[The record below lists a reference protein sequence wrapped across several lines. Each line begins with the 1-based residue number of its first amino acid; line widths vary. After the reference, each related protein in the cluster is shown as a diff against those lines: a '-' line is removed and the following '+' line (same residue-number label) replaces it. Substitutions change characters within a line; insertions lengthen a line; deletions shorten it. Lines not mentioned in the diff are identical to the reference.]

1 MYTPSVRPVVSFLE
15 FVGES
20 SLILGDAA
28 KRAPRRPVE
37 WRECVVQMA
46 FVGVASV
53 PIVVLT
59 SFFSGAVLSL
69 YLTQFL
75 KDYGAQAFVGATVG
89 LTAARE
95 IGPVIAGI
103 MVSARAGS
111 AMAAQIGTM
120 AVTEQIDA
128 LRMLGVHPT
137 NYLVIPRLVAAIL
150 MVPVLALVSIW
161 MAVLGGLLVA
171 ASEGLSPV
179 QFMSSVQR
187 FVEPMDIV
195 KGIAKGPFFGLL
207 VALVACQQGLR
218 TKNGAV
224 GVGKSTTNAVVIS
237 MVLVYVAN
245 FILARLM
252 YR

>member
-1 MYTPSVRPVVSFLE
+1 MRPVVAFLE

-20 SLILGDAA
+20 SIIFGDAVQ
-28 KRAPRRPVE
+28 RAPRRPVE
-37 WRECVVQMA
+37 WKEAVVQMA

-59 SFFSGAVLSL
+59 AFFSGAVLSL
-69 YLTQFL
+69 YLTVFL
-75 KDYGAQAFVGATVG
+75 RQYGAQSFVGATVG
-89 LTAARE
+89 LTATRE

-137 NYLVIPRLVAAIL
+137 NYLVIPRLIAAVL
-150 MVPVLALVSIW
+150 MVPILALVAIW
-161 MAVLGGLLVA
+161 MAVLGGMVVA
-171 ASEGLSPV
+171 GTEGLSPAIFL
-179 QFMSSVQR
+179 QSVQQY
-187 FVEPMDIV
+187 VHPLDVV
-195 KGIAKGPFFGLL
+195 KGVSKGPFFGLL

-224 GVGKSTTNAVVIS
+224 GVGRATTNAVVIS
-237 MVLVYVAN
+237 MVLVYIAN
-245 FILARLM
+245 FLLARLM
-252 YR
+252 YK

>member
-1 MYTPSVRPVVSFLE
+1 MRPVLAFLT

-20 SLILGDAA
+20 SIIFGDAVR
-28 KRAPRRPVE
+28 RAPRRPVE
-37 WRECVVQMA
+37 WRETIVQMA

-53 PIVVLT
+53 PIVALT
-59 SFFSGAVLSL
+59 GFFSGAVLSL
-69 YLTQFL
+69 YLTLFL
-75 KDYGAQAFVGATVG
+75 KQYGAQGFVGATVG
-89 LTAARE
+89 LTATRE

-103 MVSARAGS
+103 MISARAGS

-137 NYLVIPRLVAAIL
+137 NYLVIPRLLAGIL
-150 MVPVLALVSIW
+150 MAPILALVSIW
-161 MAVLGGLLVA
+161 MAIVGGMLVA
-171 ASEGLSPV
+171 DTEGLSPSAFI
-179 QFMSSVQR
+179 QSVQQY
-187 FVEPMDIV
+187 VTPEDVV
-195 KGIAKGPFFGLL
+195 KGITKGPFFGLI

-224 GVGKSTTNAVVIS
+224 GVGRATTNAVVIS
-237 MVLVYVAN
+237 MVLVYIAN
-245 FILARLM
+245 FLLARVM

>member
-1 MYTPSVRPVVSFLE
+1 MRPVVAFLT

-20 SLILGDAA
+20 AMILGDALH
-28 KRAPRRPVE
+28 RAPRRPVE
-37 WRECVVQMA
+37 WREALVQMA

-53 PIVVLT
+53 PIVALT
-59 SFFSGAVLSL
+59 AFFSGAVLSL
-69 YLTQFL
+69 YLTVFL
-75 KDYGAQAFVGATVG
+75 RQYGAQTFVGATVG
-89 LTAARE
+89 LTATRE

-137 NYLVIPRLVAAIL
+137 NYLVIPRLLAGIL
-150 MVPVLALVSIW
+150 MVPILALVAIW
-161 MAVLGGLLVA
+161 MAVIGGMLVA
-171 ASEGLSPV
+171 DSEGLSPAMFL
-179 QFMSSVQR
+179 QSVQQY
-187 FVEPMDIV
+187 VHPMDMV
-195 KGIAKGPFFGLL
+195 KGILKGPFFGLI

-224 GVGKSTTNAVVIS
+224 GVGRATTNAVVIS

-245 FILARLM
+245 FLLARVM
-252 YR
+252 YH